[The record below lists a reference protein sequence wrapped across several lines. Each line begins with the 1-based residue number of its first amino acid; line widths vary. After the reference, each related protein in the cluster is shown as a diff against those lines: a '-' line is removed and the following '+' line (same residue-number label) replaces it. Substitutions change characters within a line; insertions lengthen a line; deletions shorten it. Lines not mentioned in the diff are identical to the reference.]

1 MFSLCSEQVKRARLG
16 RCSDGYLCE
25 KDQSM
30 FDTQESAN
38 FWFDIFNGVLFA
50 GAVLVAVGTLGT
62 IKTAAVKSG

>member
-1 MFSLCSEQVKRARLG
+1 
-16 RCSDGYLCE
+16 
-25 KDQSM
+25 M